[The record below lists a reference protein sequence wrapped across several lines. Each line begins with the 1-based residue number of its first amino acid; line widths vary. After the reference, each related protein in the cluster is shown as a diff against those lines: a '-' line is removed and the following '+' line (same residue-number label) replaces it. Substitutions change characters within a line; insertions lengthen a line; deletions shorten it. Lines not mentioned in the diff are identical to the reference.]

1 LAHFWKAEILA
12 NPTAHEVKSLV
23 VLMEKSRGSH
33 AKLFQ
38 QLDLPPIT
46 AYPLSVL
53 SLIFCPRSSSTVDSR
68 LLEYLSNN
76 WCEFVLKY
84 FILAIKKLRI
94 GKLKSL
100 YGNMLLPVVSKE
112 DQNNTC

>member
-38 QLDLPPIT
+38 QLDLPPVT
-46 AYPLSVL
+46 AYLPQEFMDCGFKTPPVL
-53 SLIFCPRSSSTVDSR
+53 R
-68 LLEYLSNN
+68 
-76 WCEFVLKY
+76 
-84 FILAIKKLRI
+84 
-94 GKLKSL
+94 
-100 YGNMLLPVVSKE
+100 
-112 DQNNTC
+112 